1 MGDIFVL
8 SSLNNAPLPAMAA
21 DFFLPVLALYDRYCH
36 AIYTPALIMLQTS
49 ESRDMG
55 PSSRNFEIGLQW
67 ITGDIT
73 A

>member
-1 MGDIFVL
+1 
-8 SSLNNAPLPAMAA
+8 MAA

-55 PSSRNFEIGLQW
+55 LSSRNLKIGLQW